1 MAFWKKSE
9 DPWDVDPDKRRSTVR
24 EESAEND
31 PDAVCHADAP
41 QAGAEESQTEENRE
55 EPAASMCCPWCGQ
68 EMELGYLY
76 SKECILWVDQEPG
89 AFLGV
94 LSAGREIYVSDEG
107 VIAQYKKCW
116 HCSACGRLVVQLSN
130 KKARPSSQECWD
142 EFRRYAEQ
150 AKGRK

>member
-9 DPWDVDPDKRRSTVR
+9 DPSDMDPDKRRPTVR
-24 EESAEND
+24 EEETEEKS
-31 PDAVCHADAP
+31 DAVCSENTSQVWTEKSPDEEK
-41 QAGAEESQTEENRE
+41 GEESADPMT
-55 EPAASMCCPWCGQ
+55 CPWCGR

-130 KKARPSSQECWD
+130 EARPSSQECWD

>member
-9 DPWDVDPDKRRSTVR
+9 DPWDVDPDKRRPTVW
-24 EESAEND
+24 EEETEEK
-31 PDAVCHADAP
+31 PDAVCSENTSQVWTEKSPDEEKE
-41 QAGAEESQTEENRE
+41 EESADPMT
-55 EPAASMCCPWCGQ
+55 CPWCGKK
-68 EMELGYLY
+68 MELGYLY

-130 KKARPSSQECWD
+130 EARPSSQECWD

>member
-9 DPWDVDPDKRRSTVR
+9 DPWDVDPDKRRSTVW
-24 EESAEND
+24 EEETESD
-31 PDAVCHADAP
+31 PDAERPADAP
-41 QAGAEESQTEENRE
+41 QAGAEENRE
-55 EPAASMCCPWCGQ
+55 GSAASMDCPWCGR

-130 KKARPSSQECWD
+130 EARPSSQECWD